1 MKNGILYAAIAA
13 AIGAGAYYAIQ
24 QPGRDRERFITNIK
38 S

>member
-24 QPGRDRERFITNIK
+24 QQTDNTRRF
-38 S
+38 SR